1 MFFQRKDVKEQ
12 KIEELLLENYNRYYR
27 LAYSYVHNEAD
38 AADIVQN
45 GAYKAIRNSDS
56 LKNVEYAQTWI
67 YRIMLNE
74 IFQCAKKKQMVSLD
88 ELPTEQGQEDHYENI
103 DLKRALDQMNPQDKA
118 VIELRYFEDMKIED
132 IAKVLDENVNTVKS
146 RLYRGLKTSVR
157 TDRCVAVGIERRY
170 CYGRKKEE
178 QCRNIRTGKKR
189 VSKVVYDTRTG
200 GTDEKKDRRSK
211 SRKTKE
217 GRQFLYGKKN
227 SSRCSSGCRSVYR
240 FAKYI

>member
-88 ELPTEQGQEDHYENI
+88 ELPTEQGQE
-103 DLKRALDQMNPQDKA
+103 RALDQMNPQDKA

-146 RLYRGLKTSVR
+146 RLYRGLKKLR
-157 TDRCVAVGIERRY
+157 LELTDAWQWE
-170 CYGRKKEE
+170 
-178 QCRNIRTGKKR
+178 
-189 VSKVVYDTRTG
+189 
-200 GTDEKKDRRSK
+200 
-211 SRKTKE
+211 
-217 GRQFLYGKKN
+217 
-227 SSRCSSGCRSVYR
+227 
-240 FAKYI
+240 